1 VATVISADGTTIAY
15 DQAGSGPP
23 IIMVASALSDRSD
36 AAKLAKLLAASFTVV
51 NYDRRGRGASGDV
64 QPYSVEREVEDL
76 AALIEAAGGAAS
88 LFGSSSG
95 AVLAME
101 AAARG
106 LNVTRLALFEPPFV
120 VDAESRRPP
129 ADAQA
134 HVAKLLGEGRRPDAV
149 RYFMAEVLGAPRSLV
164 RAMRLMRK
172 TWSAMIDMAD
182 TILYDLAIMAGRQ
195 EGRPPAPD
203 EWASVEAPA
212 LVLAGGKSD
221 VTLQRGALA
230 VANVL
235 PRAEHRVLPGLHHG
249 AVVMSPKALAPVLSE
264 FFQGGAP
271 PVL

>member
-1 VATVISADGTTIAY
+1 MATVTSADGTTIAY
-15 DQAGSGPP
+15 DKAGSGPP
-23 IIMVASALSDRSD
+23 IILVASALSNRSD
-36 AAKLAKLLAASFTVV
+36 AARLAGLLAARFTVL

-64 QPYSVEREVEDL
+64 QPYAVEREVEDI
-76 AALIEAAGGAAS
+76 ATLIEAAGGTAS

-129 ADAQA
+129 ADAYA
-134 HVAKLLGEGRRPDAV
+134 HVAKLLGEGRRSDAV
-149 RYFMAEVLGAPRSLV
+149 RYFMAEVLGVPRTLV

-172 TWSAMIDMAD
+172 TWAAMTDMAD
-182 TILYDLAIMAGRQ
+182 TILYDLTILAGRQ
-195 EGRPPAPD
+195 DGRPPTPD

-221 VTLQRGALA
+221 LTLRRSALA
-230 VANVL
+230 VADVL
-235 PRAEHRVLPGLHHG
+235 PEAEHRVLPGLNHG
-249 AVVMSPKALAPVLSE
+249 AVVMSPKALAPVLIE
-264 FFQGGAP
+264 FFQSGATP
-271 PVL
+271 EV